1 MFRSLR
7 QRGGTIVAS
16 GMHTLR
22 VRTDAKNVASSKYFG
37 YLIWLRLV
45 KQ

>member
-1 MFRSLR
+1 MFGSLR
-7 QRGGTIVAS
+7 QRRGTIAAS

-22 VRTDAKNVASSKYFG
+22 VRTDAKTVVSNKYFG
-37 YLIWLRLV
+37 YLVWLRLV

>member
-1 MFRSLR
+1 MFGSLR

-22 VRTDAKNVASSKYFG
+22 VRTDAENVASSKSFR
-37 YLIWLRLV
+37 YLVWLRLV

>member
-22 VRTDAKNVASSKYFG
+22 VRTDAENVASSKYFR
-37 YLIWLRLV
+37 YLVWLRLV